1 MGWLDCGVHQYKF
14 KSIILAMAIQS
25 WKGRLTDTVRDPSTS
40 DLTLSLDEI

>member
-1 MGWLDCGVHQYKF
+1 VHQYKF
-14 KSIILAMAIQS
+14 KSIILAMAFHS